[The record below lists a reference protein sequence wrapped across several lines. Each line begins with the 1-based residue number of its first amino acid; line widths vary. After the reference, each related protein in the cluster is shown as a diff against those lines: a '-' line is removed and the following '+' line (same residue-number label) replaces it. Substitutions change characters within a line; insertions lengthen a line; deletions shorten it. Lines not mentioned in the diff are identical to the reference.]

1 MKKIIIAAVLATLV
15 SVAGFTPSA
24 HAAVSKSLSDPVR
37 DGRTSA
43 TYSGAG
49 AAVDIVRMTYT
60 RDSTYLKARFQVRN
74 LTWSS
79 YRFTSY
85 DANGRF
91 DAAGTRSFSIS
102 VLYEG
107 TRAQPW
113 FSRTASAPRS
123 VASCRR
129 AVIVS
134 SSLSGDAVAVKI
146 PIRCLPSGRTAM
158 LTSTSSATRISDHRN
173 LSSDTTGRVSLRIR

>member
-1 MKKIIIAAVLATLV
+1 MKKLIATAVLATIT

-43 TYSGAG
+43 TYAGAG
-49 AAVDIVRMTYT
+49 AAVDIVRMTYI
-60 RDSTYLKARFQVRN
+60 RDSTYVKARFQVRN
-74 LTWSS
+74 LTWST

-85 DANGRF
+85 AAEGRF
-91 DAAGTRSFSIS
+91 DVAGTRQFYMS
-102 VLYEG
+102 VMFEG
-107 TRAQPW
+107 TRAQK
-113 FSRTASAPRS
+113 FFTRRGSAPMG
-123 VASCRR
+123 VAACER
-129 AVIVS
+129 AMVVS

-146 PIRCLPSGRTAM
+146 PIKCLPSGRTAT

-173 LSSDTTGRVSLRIR
+173 LASDTTGRVSLRIR